1 MYDNEFFVV
10 DMASCSSTG
19 EIINSLSLA
28 LETLN
33 HSGKKIVLKLNDSY
47 FNQSQMLSI
56 QSLITSYG
64 CTLDTVETINEQTI
78 RVAENMNILV
88 QKPIEKRVEEK
99 YSKEKEGTF
108 EQFTLNKTASDKI
121 ALKEVNG
128 LHFEAD
134 LDAIQ
139 EQQEKINIAKDLRSA
154 GINPVGDFNEI
165 ENQIASK
172 YNAKEEFSKSL
183 EQYPINSAAL
193 ISKQAQEIKN
203 ELREE
208 LKSQFEEEILDMPAQ
223 DNFEEKYAQERE
235 KSFANENVQDFT
247 QNQIQNET
255 IKNDFQEQIKT
266 KETEEN
272 PQDFE
277 NANKKSIG
285 VYKKAYDE
293 NAIEKDEWEEVDFYE
308 TTNNKNQVII
318 TDSKQTTYVNQTLRS
333 GQILEAEG
341 NVVIIG
347 DCHPGSEIRAVGDIT
362 VWGILSGIAH
372 AGTKGNSE
380 AKIRALKMN
389 AVQLR
394 INDCYSRRPDSTNIP
409 YIIKSSIFTPEEAR
423 IVDNEIMLFKINQN

>member
-64 CTLDTVETINEQTI
+64 CILDTVETTNEDTI
-78 RVAENMNILV
+78 KVVENMNIPV
-88 QKPIEKRVEEK
+88 QKPIEKRVDNSYSNINSTNSFEPFSMSSQNNIEQKEE
-99 YSKEKEGTF
+99 
-108 EQFTLNKTASDKI
+108 N
-121 ALKEVNG
+121 

-134 LDAIQ
+134 LDAFKKQNEVDIP
-139 EQQEKINIAKDLRSA
+139 S
-154 GINPVGDFNEI
+154 FN
-165 ENQIASK
+165 
-172 YNAKEEFSKSL
+172 
-183 EQYPINSAAL
+183 
-193 ISKQAQEIKN
+193 
-203 ELREE
+203 
-208 LKSQFEEEILDMPAQ
+208 
-223 DNFEEKYAQERE
+223 
-235 KSFANENVQDFT
+235 NVQDGKDEDFT
-247 QNQIQNET
+247 IMQNHFTAHHDDIIEPETVISDEFQDADDLHTAALYAQNLNT
-255 IKNDFQEQIKT
+255 INKEQES
-266 KETEEN
+266 KEEKTEE
-272 PQDFE
+272 FE
-277 NANKKSIG
+277 NTEKKSIG

-293 NAIEKDEWEEVDFYE
+293 NAIDQDEWEEVDFYE
-308 TTNNKNQVII
+308 TPSNDPVVS
-318 TDSKQTTYVNQTLRS
+318 DSKHTTYINQTLRS
-333 GQILEAEG
+333 GQVIESDG

-372 AGTKGNSE
+372 AGYKGNNS
-380 AKIRALKMN
+380 AKVRALKMN

-394 INDCYSRRPDSTNIP
+394 IGDCYSRRPDGTNIP

-423 IVDNEIMLFKINQN
+423 VVDGEIMLFKINQKN

>member
-64 CTLDTVETINEQTI
+64 CILDTVETTNEDTI
-78 RVAENMNILV
+78 KVVENMNIPV
-88 QKPIEKRVEEK
+88 QKPIEKRVDNNYSNINSTNSFEPFSMSSQNNIEQKEE
-99 YSKEKEGTF
+99 
-108 EQFTLNKTASDKI
+108 N
-121 ALKEVNG
+121 

-134 LDAIQ
+134 LDAFKKQNEVDIP
-139 EQQEKINIAKDLRSA
+139 S
-154 GINPVGDFNEI
+154 FN
-165 ENQIASK
+165 
-172 YNAKEEFSKSL
+172 
-183 EQYPINSAAL
+183 
-193 ISKQAQEIKN
+193 
-203 ELREE
+203 
-208 LKSQFEEEILDMPAQ
+208 
-223 DNFEEKYAQERE
+223 
-235 KSFANENVQDFT
+235 NVQDSKDEDFT
-247 QNQIQNET
+247 IMQNHFTAHHDDIIEPETVISDEFQDADDLHTAALYAQNLNT
-255 IKNDFQEQIKT
+255 INKEQES
-266 KETEEN
+266 KEENTEE
-272 PQDFE
+272 FE
-277 NANKKSIG
+277 NTEKKSIG

-293 NAIEKDEWEEVDFYE
+293 NAIDQDEWEEVDFYE
-308 TTNNKNQVII
+308 TPSNDPVVS
-318 TDSKQTTYVNQTLRS
+318 DSKHTTYINQTLRS
-333 GQILEAEG
+333 GQVIESDG

-372 AGTKGNSE
+372 AGYKGNNS
-380 AKIRALKMN
+380 AKVRALKMN

-394 INDCYSRRPDSTNIP
+394 IGDCYSRRPDGTNIP

-423 IVDNEIMLFKINQN
+423 VVDGEIMLFKINQKN